1 MHGVGEVRPGDDLA
15 ALLVTALR
23 TSAVPLRDGDVLVV
37 SSKVVSKAD
46 GHVHPGGSRD
56 EAIAASTVR
65 VVAERTTPAG
75 TARIVVSRAGP
86 VLAAAGVD
94 ASNVAPGQV
103 LTLPPDPDGAA
114 RRLLAG
120 VTALTGHRIGVV
132 ISDTAGRPWRLGQ
145 VDIAVGAA
153 GIDVTDDLRG
163 AVDGYGNP
171 LEVTVRALADEIAA
185 LADLVKGKLDGVPAA
200 VVRGLDRLVSGP
212 DEGTGTAR
220 STEGTETARSTEGT
234 ETARSTEGTE
244 TAEGT
249 GAAALVRR
257 PEEDWFRY
265 GHVEAVRAA
274 LGVPPGTRG
283 VPPRPVVA
291 GDAADRLR
299 RAVTVAL
306 AGGDARGGGGRCR
319 IEVLPDAVALLRIA
333 PRTGTAEC
341 ATLDTSTRPEVPTG
355 PDGAVEL
362 GMLAQRLLVAAWAE
376 GLTATATLTPGPP
389 PSVRVVATVD
399 GSTG

>member
-1 MHGVGEVRPGDDLA
+1 MTPDSPGPRPTASPATASPATASPPTGSPATARLEAYGVHGVGEVRPGDDLA

-234 ETARSTEGTE
+234 ETA
-244 TAEGT
+244 
-249 GAAALVRR
+249 
-257 PEEDWFRY
+257 
-265 GHVEAVRAA
+265 
-274 LGVPPGTRG
+274 
-283 VPPRPVVA
+283 
-291 GDAADRLR
+291 
-299 RAVTVAL
+299 
-306 AGGDARGGGGRCR
+306 
-319 IEVLPDAVALLRIA
+319 
-333 PRTGTAEC
+333 
-341 ATLDTSTRPEVPTG
+341 
-355 PDGAVEL
+355 
-362 GMLAQRLLVAAWAE
+362 
-376 GLTATATLTPGPP
+376 
-389 PSVRVVATVD
+389 
-399 GSTG
+399 